1 MRTTRLAPVAL
12 AAALAA
18 CGGGDDDDGGPSGP
32 SPGAN
37 VTVDATPQ
45 LTFTPATVTI
55 AAGRTVTFR
64 FSSVPHNVLFDA
76 VAGAPSSIAA
86 PTSNASVSRTFAT
99 VGTYPY
105 DCGLH
110 PGMAGTVVVQ

>member
-1 MRTTRLAPVAL
+1 MRTTRMTPLALL
-12 AAALAA
+12 ATIAA
-18 CGGGDDDDGGPSGP
+18 CGGGGGDDGGPSGP
-32 SPGAN
+32 SPNAN

-55 AAGRTVTFR
+55 AAGRSVTFR

-76 VAGAPSSIAA
+76 VAGAPAGIAA
-86 PTSNASVSRTFAT
+86 PTTNASVARTFAT
-99 VGTYPY
+99 AGTYPY
-105 DCGLH
+105 VCGLH

>member
-1 MRTTRLAPVAL
+1 MRTTRLASLAL

-18 CGGGDDDDGGPSGP
+18 CGGGGDDGGPSGP
-32 SPGAN
+32 SPSAN
-37 VTVDATPQ
+37 VTVDATAQ

-55 AAGRTVTFR
+55 TAGRTVTFR

-76 VAGAPSSIAA
+76 LTGAPGSIPA
-86 PTSNASVSRTFAT
+86 PTSNASVARTFPTA
-99 VGTYPY
+99 GTYPY
-105 DCGLH
+105 ECGLH